1 MNEAYID
8 SLPSDKMPD
17 GSDFVADIPQPV
29 MFVSNDD
36 HRAFFING
44 RLSHSLVALA
54 FATSAAMAAPLISPA
69 ESEEKRRRSEE
80 QLLEATKDF
89 AGHSNTDTCCVISM
103 HGPQACDMPWLNLRG
118 TAYERAHSNP
128 PFYRAGKRRG
138 RRRS

>member
-1 MNEAYID
+1 MNKAYID

-69 ESEEKRRRSEE
+69 ESEEKRRRSELL
-80 QLLEATKDF
+80 LLEATKGFLDQ
-89 AGHSNTDTCCVISM
+89 SNDTCCVISKVYEESSSNKT
-103 HGPQACDMPWLNLRG
+103 LNLRN
-118 TAYERAHSNP
+118 TAYERANPNP
-128 PFYRAGKRRG
+128 PFYRAVYRRG